1 MVNLFLMNL
10 GTNEGAWLNSLPLDE
25 EEISSFIRKH
35 RISTPLDEEFIIADY
50 ESDDCP
56 LTINEY
62 SNVWQINQALME
74 FAELDE
80 EQQLLVKAYMEN
92 HSGSIDGFYEA
103 LEVMDSIGF
112 DSSIEDYTDLGY
124 FLTEGLF
131 DSKDSILST
140 YFDYEAYG
148 RDYCW
153 SGYADITSY
162 GCLFY

>member
-1 MVNLFLMNL
+1 M
-10 GTNEGAWLNSLPLDE
+10 
-25 EEISSFIRKH
+25 
-35 RISTPLDEEFIIADY
+35 
-50 ESDDCP
+50 
-56 LTINEY
+56 
-62 SNVWQINQALME
+62 
-74 FAELDE
+74 ELDT
-80 EQQLLVKAYMEN
+80 EQQLLVKAYMEH

-112 DSSIEDYTDLGY
+112 DSSIENYTDLGY
-124 FLTEGLF
+124 ILTEGLF
-131 DSKDSILST
+131 DSDSILST